1 MGCKNSNFLIGLGIG
16 SVVGALVYHFSRTA
30 KAQKLESDICQ
41 AIHKLGGEA
50 KDLLRTAEEKAMNAG
65 TKAADK
71 MDDEAHRAA
80 DRADSL
86 KDKVHNFADNAK
98 K

>member
-1 MGCKNSNFLIGLGIG
+1 MGCKNAKFWIGLGIG
-16 SVVGALVYHFSRTA
+16 SAVGALAYHFSRTPQA
-30 KAQKLESDICQ
+30 KRLKGEMCN
-41 AIHKLGGEA
+41 AIHKAGSEA
-50 KDLLRTAEEKAMNAG
+50 KDLFETAEEKAMHAG

-71 MDDEAHRAA
+71 VAEKAHEAAEKA
-80 DRADSL
+80 DRL